1 MPAMLPDGHYWSVP
15 DSESRC
21 WPEPG
26 YPNCAAAGNNVHWDR
41 KFPNHDRTWYWFP
54 PDSYVRQYLQKLFY
68 KRIIPDFIE
77 QAGTIAGRIIVHLV
91 RMPHY
96 IETAQL
102 QHTPQPSIIQTHH
115 PLQVTSELL
124 IHNPLE
130 GSGGNI
136 HIHNLRFIIIQH
148 VYGTDAV
155 VQRKFPETVNGR
167 ITLFIQIIYFQTK
180 IKFYLP
186 SIFLFIRWN
195 SAR

>member
-1 MPAMLPDGHYWSVP
+1 MIGLGIDFHLIAT
-15 DSESRC
+15 C
-21 WPEPG
+21 
-26 YPNCAAAGNNVHWDR
+26 GNIF
-41 KFPNHDRTWYWFP
+41 K
-54 PDSYVRQYLQKLFY
+54 KLFY

-155 VQRKFPETVNGR
+155 VQRKFPETINGR

-186 SIFLFIRWN
+186 SIFLFHPMKFRQIVIHTIPFHCPR
-195 SAR
+195 RRKRQRGMR